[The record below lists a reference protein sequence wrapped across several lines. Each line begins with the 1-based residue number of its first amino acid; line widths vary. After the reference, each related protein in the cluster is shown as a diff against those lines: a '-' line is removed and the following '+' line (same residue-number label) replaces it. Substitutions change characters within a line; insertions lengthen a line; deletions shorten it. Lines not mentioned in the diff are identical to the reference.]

1 MTDTGCDDRALED
14 IEAAHASG
22 GVARREATIVRGQG
36 ARIFDQ
42 QGMSYIDLSAGHGW
56 AGLGHA
62 HPAVTQAIREQ
73 AEKLVCLT
81 ESAFND
87 QRALWLSELTA
98 LLQLELGSTGRGPLT
113 RVNISNSGSE
123 AIEAAIKLARLFTG
137 RSEIV
142 SFRRGFHGRTLGA
155 LSATAR
161 QTFRQPFEP
170 LVPGFSH
177 LPYNDL
183 AALAVGIT
191 ERTAAVIVEVVQGEG
206 GVHIARPEFA
216 QALRDACDR
225 AGALLV
231 IDEIQTGLGRTGR
244 WFASQH
250 FDLAPDI
257 LALGK
262 TLGGGVPMG
271 ATIWREA
278 LGTIPA
284 GSHGSTFGGGPL
296 ACAASRAVLEVI
308 REEDLPQRA
317 ARLGR
322 LLLERLAGSDARVVR
337 QVRGL
342 GLMLGVELRTKVTP
356 ILRRLM
362 QRGVWALPAG
372 MNVLRLLPPLTISES
387 ELDNAVTAVEEVL
400 RDA

>member
-1 MTDTGCDDRALED
+1 VADTGSGGHTFAE
-14 IEAAHASG
+14 IEATHASG

-36 ARIFDQ
+36 ARIFDE
-42 QGMSYIDLSAGHGW
+42 QGKSYVDLSAGHGW

-62 HPAVTQAIREQ
+62 HPAVTRAIREQ
-73 AEKLVCLT
+73 AETLVCLT

-87 QRALWLSELTA
+87 QRALWLGELTQ
-98 LLQLELGSTGRGPLT
+98 LLRSELGSSDRGLLT
-113 RVNISNSGSE
+113 RVNISNSGAE

-137 RSEIV
+137 RAEIV
-142 SFRRGFHGRTLGA
+142 SFQRGFHGRTLGA
-155 LSATAR
+155 LSATAK
-161 QTFRQPFEP
+161 QAHRQPFEP

-177 LPYNDL
+177 LPYNDV
-183 AALAVGIT
+183 AALAAGVT

-206 GVHIARPEFA
+206 GVHVAQREFA
-216 QALRDACDR
+216 AALRETCDR
-225 AGALLV
+225 VGALLV

-250 FDLAPDI
+250 FGLSPDI
-257 LALGK
+257 LVLGK

-271 ATIWREA
+271 ATIWREE
-278 LGTIPA
+278 LGTIPV

-296 ACAASRAVLEVI
+296 VCAASRAVLEVM
-308 REEDLPQRA
+308 RQEDLPRRA

-322 LLLERLAGSDARVVR
+322 QVLDRLSGSDARVVR

-342 GLMLGVELRTKVTP
+342 GLMLGVELRKKVTP
-356 ILRRLM
+356 ILRSLM
-362 QRGVWALPAG
+362 ERGVWALPAG
-372 MNVLRLLPPLTISES
+372 MSVLRLLPPLTIAES
-387 ELDNAVTAVEEVL
+387 ELDEAVGVVVEVL